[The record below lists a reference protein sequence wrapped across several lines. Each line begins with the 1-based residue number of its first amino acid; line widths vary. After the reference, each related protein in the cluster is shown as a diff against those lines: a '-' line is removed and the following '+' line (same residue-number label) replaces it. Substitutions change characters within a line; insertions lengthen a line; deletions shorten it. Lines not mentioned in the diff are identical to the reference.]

1 MKRLYHWALDPAA
14 RTVRLALAEKGMI
27 AELAISEPWSPNPEV
42 SCLAPG
48 AVSPALI
55 DHGAHGRVVSAGT
68 QAICEYLEDEAT
80 TPRLLP
86 VSPQDRA
93 EARRVWRWC
102 EDAFADVNAKLLTE
116 RVTQWVSRGREP
128 DSTALRKGA
137 HALRNRMTFLNAL
150 CEQRTYLAGRH
161 LTLADL
167 SAAAHLS
174 CYDYFG
180 DVPWDSAP
188 DLRDWYARIKSRPS
202 FRSLLADRVD
212 GARPAKHYADLDF

>member
-1 MKRLYHWALDPAA
+1 MAA
-14 RTVRLALAEKGMI
+14 DLLV
-27 AELAISEPWSPNPEV
+27 SEPWSPNPDV
-42 SCLAPG
+42 ARLAPG

-55 DHGAHGRVVSAGT
+55 DHGAEGRVIAVGA
-68 QAICEYLEDEAT
+68 QAICEHLEEGPE

-86 VSPQDRA
+86 RSLQDRA

-102 EDAFADVNAKLLTE
+102 EDAFADVNAELLTE
-116 RVTQWVSRGREP
+116 RVTQWISRGREP
-128 DSTALRKGA
+128 DSAALRKGA
-137 HALRNRMTFLNAL
+137 HALRGRMTFLNAL
-150 CEQRTYLAGRH
+150 CEERTYLAGRH

-180 DVPWDSAP
+180 DVPWENVP
-188 DLRDWYARIKSRPS
+188 DLRAWYGRIKSRPS
-202 FRSLLADRVD
+202 FRPLLADRVD